1 MEITHGMPIGIWAS
15 DKWKRGA
22 DDGKVA
28 SDGVE
33 AAADDGGIVMREMGY

>member
-15 DKWKRGA
+15 DGVKRGA
-22 DDGKVA
+22 DDGKGA
-28 SDGVE
+28 SDGEE